1 MVRGGK
7 RKLVNDDNLRPNKVS
22 YNNAKLLAVV
32 QAPIKGRELTSFTFI
47 LDHSHQLMTSISLWE
62 FGVHTAIL
70 RAVNTSE
77 SGSCSTLCD
86 TGEGKLI
93 AWVPESTVVR
103 VGAGRMVASRAGTTR
118 SAICHIAVIIE
129 WQWSTSA
136 VDMEAGVI
144 AWTKGVLAVP
154 IEVHRRHHAAQSQKG
169 ERKNHF
175 HKYFGWKSW
184 LSKFALWED
193 CLLLKDVLQLETSDC

>member
-1 MVRGGK
+1 
-7 RKLVNDDNLRPNKVS
+7 
-22 YNNAKLLAVV
+22 
-32 QAPIKGRELTSFTFI
+32 
-47 LDHSHQLMTSISLWE
+47 MTSISLWK
-62 FGVHTAIL
+62 FRIHTAIL
-70 RAVNTSE
+70 RAVNTSK
-77 SGSCSTLCD
+77 SGSCSALCD

-103 VGAGRMVASRAGTTR
+103 VGAGRPVASRSGTTR
-118 SAICHIAVIIE
+118 PAICQIAVIIE

-136 VDMEAGVI
+136 VDAEAGVI

-184 LSKFALWED
+184 RSKFALWED
-193 CLLLKDVLQLETSDC
+193 CLLRKDILQLETSDC